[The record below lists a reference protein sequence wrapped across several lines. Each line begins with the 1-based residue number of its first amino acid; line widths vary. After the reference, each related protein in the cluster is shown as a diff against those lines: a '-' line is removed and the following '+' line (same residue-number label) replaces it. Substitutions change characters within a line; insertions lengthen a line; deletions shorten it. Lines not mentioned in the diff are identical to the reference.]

1 MHEIRFALRYLGRNA
16 GFTTLAVVML
26 ALGMMAT
33 TAMYSVVY
41 AVVLDPFPYKDVDN
55 LMSVRVTTPGQP
67 GGRTYYSTDQFLEF
81 AERNTIFEGTIASTI
96 SDVLWTNGPEPQRIR
111 GNYGSPNTFEVM
123 GVPALVGRYF
133 TPADVVSDAEPVVV
147 LGYRF
152 WQRQFSG
159 DPKVVGT
166 ELRLNDRMRRVVGVM
181 PKRFMWRGA
190 DVYLPIVLKRGEV
203 VEGVRLV
210 HLLGR
215 LKPNVSE
222 AQASTDLTPVVE
234 DLKRREPGQWPD
246 QFRVGIWSFKETF
259 PSSIRENLWILFGA
273 VGLLLLIACANVSN
287 LLLSK
292 ATERQKE
299 MTVRAALG
307 ASRAGIVRQL
317 LVESLVVAAVAGVLG
332 LVLASLALNA
342 ILALVP
348 PGTIPDE
355 SEVTLNT
362 PVLLFSLAVSV
373 ATSVIFGLVPA
384 LYATSS
390 DLVSSLRE
398 TGRSVTGGRRQAF
411 LRQSLVVTE
420 IALSVVLLVASGLL
434 IRTSLAVQNVDVGFR
449 TDRVLSMRVPLPERR
464 YPDRERRVAFFQD
477 LIGRL
482 SAVPG
487 VASVGVNTGV
497 HPFGGL
503 SAVVEVPGSQPDTR
517 PSLIHQTSADYA
529 KALGIRLVQGRFFSS
544 SDVDRGLPVALVNEA
559 FIRARFDG
567 QSPLGRTLSIP
578 RLSQPNFNIPPT
590 SFEIIGVVGDTINR
604 GVTNE
609 VGPEVYVPY
618 TLAGRADRVV
628 MLARNDVPD
637 IMKPTVAQVY
647 AIDKEQPVMDVMS
660 IDRAMQDFE
669 YAEPRFN
676 VVLFTVFAVLG
687 LVLAVIGVY
696 SVMASSVARQVHE
709 VGVRMAL
716 GASPGSVFGMVV
728 GRGARLI
735 GVGVVIGLVASVLA
749 SRVLEGYVWRVS
761 TVDLLTLTI
770 VSLLLVV
777 AGLQACVW
785 PARRASRVSPITA
798 LRTD

>member
-1 MHEIRFALRYLGRNA
+1 MRDARFAFRYLGRNP
-16 GFTTLAVVML
+16 GFAALAVVLL

-55 LMSVRVTTPGQP
+55 LMSVRVSAAGQP
-67 GGRTYYSTDQFLEF
+67 GGRMYYTTDQFLEI
-81 AERNTIFEGTIASTI
+81 AERNTIFQGTIASTI

-123 GVPALVGRYF
+123 GVPALAGRFF
-133 TPADVVSDAEPVVV
+133 TPADVGPDAEPVVV

-152 WQRQFSG
+152 WQRQFAG
-159 DPKVVGT
+159 DPAVVGT
-166 ELRLNDRMRRVVGVM
+166 ELRLNGLMRRVVGIM

-190 DVYLPIVLKRGEV
+190 DVYLPVVLRRGQIVES
-203 VEGVRLV
+203 VRIV

-215 LKPNVSE
+215 LKPDVTE
-222 AQASTDLTPVVE
+222 AQATTDLTPIIE
-234 DLKRREPGQWPD
+234 DLKRREPAQWPD
-246 QFRVGIWSFKETF
+246 QWRVGLWSFKETF

-292 ATERQKE
+292 AAERQKE

-317 LVESLVVAAVAGVLG
+317 LIESLVVAAAAGLLGVL
-332 LVLASLALNA
+332 LAALGLNA
-342 ILALVP
+342 ILSLVP

-355 SEVTLNT
+355 SDVTLNV

-373 ATSVIFGLVPA
+373 VTSVIFGLAPA
-384 LYATSS
+384 LHATAT

-398 TGRSVTGGRRQAF
+398 TGRSVTGGRRQAR
-411 LRQSLVVTE
+411 LRQSLVVAE
-420 IALSVVLLVASGLL
+420 VALSVVLLVAAGLL
-434 IRTSLAVQNVDVGFR
+434 LRTALAVQHVEVGFR
-449 TDRVLSMRVPLPERR
+449 TDRVLTMRVPLPESR

-477 LIGRL
+477 LLTRL
-482 SAVPG
+482 GAVPG
-487 VASVGVNTGV
+487 VESVGLNLGV

-503 SAVVEVPGSQPDTR
+503 SAAVDVVGTQPDTR
-517 PSLIHQTSADYA
+517 PSSIHQVSAEYA
-529 KALGIRLVQGRFFSS
+529 RTLGIRLLQGRYLSE
-544 SDVDRGLPVALVNEA
+544 SDVDRQLPVALVNQA
-559 FIRARFDG
+559 FARVRLSGEPAIGRSIR
-567 QSPLGRTLSIP
+567 IP
-578 RLSQPNFNIPPT
+578 RLEQPPYSAGT
-590 SFEIIGVVGDTINR
+590 AAFEIVGVVGDTLNR
-604 GVTNE
+604 GITND

-618 TLAGRADRVV
+618 TFAGRSDRVV
-628 MLARNDVPD
+628 VLARQDVAG
-637 IMKPTVAQVY
+637 ITRSTLAQVY
-647 AIDKEQPVMDVMS
+647 ALDREQPVTDVMTV
-660 IDRAMQDFE
+660 DRALDDFA

-676 VVLFTVFAVLG
+676 VVLFSVFAVLG
-687 LVLAVIGVY
+687 LVLAVVGVY
-696 SVMASSVARQVHE
+696 SVMASSVARQIHE

-716 GASPGSVFGMVV
+716 GASPRSVFGMVV

-735 GVGVVIGLVASVLA
+735 GVGLAIGLVASVLA
-749 SRVLEGYVWRVS
+749 GRVLEGYVWRVS
-761 TVDLLTLTI
+761 TIDALTLGV
-770 VSLLLVV
+770 VSVVLVA

>member
-1 MHEIRFALRYLGRNA
+1 MHDARFALRYLGRNL
-16 GFTTLAVVML
+16 GFSSLAVVLL

-41 AVVLDPFPYKDVDN
+41 AVVLDPFPYKDVN
-55 LMSVRVTTPGQP
+55 QLMSVRVSTPGQP
-67 GGRTYYSTDQFLEF
+67 GGRLYYSTDQFLEI

-111 GNYGSPNTFEVM
+111 GNYGTPSTFEVM
-123 GVPALVGRYF
+123 GVPALVGRVF
-133 TPADVVSDAEPVVV
+133 TPADAVSDSEPVVV

-152 WQRQFSG
+152 WQRQFGG

-166 ELRLNDRMRRVVGVM
+166 ELRLNDRIRRVVGVM

-190 DVYLPIVLKRGEV
+190 DVYLPVVLKRGEV
-203 VEGVRLV
+203 VEGVRNV

-215 LKPNVSE
+215 LKPNVTE
-222 AQASTDLTPVVE
+222 AQAATDLGPIIE
-234 DLKRREPGQWPD
+234 ELKRREPAQFPD
-246 QFRVGIWSFKETF
+246 QWRVGLLSFKETF

-317 LVESLVVAAVAGVLG
+317 LVESLVVAAAAGVLG
-332 LVLASLALNA
+332 LLLASIGLHA
-342 ILALVP
+342 ILSLVP
-348 PGTIPDE
+348 PNTIPDE
-355 SEVTLNT
+355 SEVALNM
-362 PVLLFSLAVSV
+362 PVLLFSLVVSV
-373 ATSVIFGLVPA
+373 LTSVVFGLAPA
-384 LYATSS
+384 LHATSS

-398 TGRSVTGGRRQAF
+398 TARSVTGGRRQAL
-411 LRQSLVVTE
+411 LRKSLVVAE
-420 IALSVVLLVASGLL
+420 IALSLVLLVAAGLL
-434 IRTSLAVQNVDVGFR
+434 IRTSLAVEQVDVGFR
-449 TDRVLSMRVPLPERR
+449 TERVLTMRVPVPERR

-477 LIGRL
+477 LMARL

-487 VASVGVNTGV
+487 VESVGVNTGV
-497 HPFGGL
+497 HPFGNL
-503 SAVVEVPGSQPDTR
+503 NAPIEVTGGQPDTR

-529 KALGIRLVQGRFFSS
+529 KALGIRLLQGRFYSA
-544 SDVDRGLPVALVNEA
+544 SDVERGLPLALVNQA
-559 FIRARFDG
+559 FARTRLEG
-567 QSPLGRTLSIP
+567 QSAVGRTIRIP
-578 RLSQPNFNIPPT
+578 RLSQPPFGIPDT
-590 SFEIIGVVGDTINR
+590 TFEVVGVVGDTLNR
-604 GVTNE
+604 GITNE

-628 MLARNDVPD
+628 ILARSDVGS
-637 IMKPTVAQVY
+637 ITKTALAQVY
-647 AIDKEQPVMDVMS
+647 AIDKEQPVTDVMS
-660 IDRAMQDFE
+660 VDRALADFA

-676 VVLFTVFAVLG
+676 VALFSVFAVLG
-687 LVLAVIGVY
+687 LILSVVGVY

-716 GASPGSVFGMVV
+716 GASPRSVFGMVV

-735 GVGVVIGLVASVLA
+735 VSGVAIGLVASVFA
-749 SRVLEGYVWRVS
+749 ARVLEGYVWRVS
-761 TVDLLTLTI
+761 TVDLFTLTV
-770 VSLLLVV
+770 VSLILL
-777 AGLQACVW
+777 ATGLQACVW
-785 PARRASRVSPITA
+785 PARRASRISPISA
-798 LRTD
+798 LKTD

>member
-1 MHEIRFALRYLGRNA
+1 MHDIRFAFRYLGRHA
-16 GFTTLAVVML
+16 GFATLAVVLL

-41 AVVLDPFPYKDVDN
+41 AVVLDPFPYKDVDR

-67 GGRTYYSTDQFLEF
+67 GGRMYYSTDQCLEF

-111 GNYGSPNTFEVM
+111 GNHGSPNTFEVM

-133 TPADVVSDAEPVVV
+133 TSADVVADAAPVVV

-159 DPKVVGT
+159 DPNVVGT
-166 ELRLNDRMRRVVGVM
+166 ELRLNDRMHRVVGIM

-203 VEGVRLV
+203 VEGVRIV

-222 AQASTDLTPVVE
+222 AQATTNLTPIVE
-234 DLKRREPGQWPD
+234 DLKRREPGQWPE
-246 QFRVGIWSFKETF
+246 QFRVGIWSFEETF

-317 LVESLVVAAVAGVLG
+317 LVESVVIAAVAGVVGLG
-332 LVLASLALNA
+332 LASIGLNA

-348 PGTIPDE
+348 PNTIPDE
-355 SEVTLNT
+355 ADITLNM
-362 PVLLFSLAVSV
+362 PVLFFSLGVSM
-373 ATSVIFGLVPA
+373 ATSVIFGLAPA
-384 LYATSS
+384 LYATST

-398 TGRSVTGGRRQAF
+398 TGRSVTGGRHQAF
-411 LRQSLVVTE
+411 LRKSLVVAE
-420 IALSVVLLVASGLL
+420 VALSLVLLVASGLL

-449 TDRVLSMRVPLPERR
+449 TDRVLAMRVPLPERR
-464 YPDRERRVAFFQD
+464 YPDRERRIAFFQD

-487 VASVGVNTGV
+487 VQSVGVNTGV

-503 SAVVEVPGSQPDTR
+503 NAVVEAPGSQPDTR

-529 KALGIRLVQGRFFSS
+529 SALGIRLVQGRYFSA
-544 SDVDRGLPVALVNEA
+544 SDVERGLPLALVNQA
-559 FIRARFDG
+559 FTRARFEG
-567 QSPLGRTLSIP
+567 KSPLGRTIRIP
-578 RLSQPNFNIPPT
+578 RLSQPPFDIPPT
-590 SFEIIGVVGDTINR
+590 TFEIVGVVGDTINR
-604 GVTNE
+604 GVTND

-628 MLARNDVPD
+628 LLAESD
-637 IMKPTVAQVY
+637 IGNVTKPALAQVY
-647 AIDKEQPVMDVMS
+647 GIDQEQPVMDVMT
-660 IDRAMQDFE
+660 IDRALRDFQ

-676 VVLFTVFAVLG
+676 VVLFTVFGALG
-687 LVLAVIGVY
+687 LVLAVVGVY

-716 GASPGSVFGMVV
+716 GASPTSVFGMVV

-735 GVGVVIGLVASVLA
+735 AVGVAIGLVASVLA

-761 TVDLLTLTI
+761 TVDVFTMTV
-770 VSLLLVV
+770 VSALLLVT
-777 AGLQACVW
+777 GLQACVW
-785 PARRASRVSPITA
+785 PARRASRVSPVTA
-798 LRTD
+798 LKTD

>member
-1 MHEIRFALRYLGRNA
+1 MHSIRFALRYLGRNA
-16 GFTTLAVVML
+16 GFATLAVVML

-55 LMSVRVTTPGQP
+55 LMSVRVTAPGQP
-67 GGRTYYSTDQFLEF
+67 GGRMYYTTDQFLEF
-81 AERNTIFEGTIASTI
+81 AERNTIFEGTVASTI

-111 GNYGSPNTFEVM
+111 GNYGTPNTFEVM

-133 TPADVVSDAEPVVV
+133 GPADVASDAEPVVV

-152 WQRQFSG
+152 WQRQFGG

-166 ELRLNDRMRRVVGVM
+166 ELRLNERMRRVVGIM

-190 DVYLPIVLKRGEV
+190 DVYLPVVLKRGEV
-203 VEGVRLV
+203 VEGIRSV

-222 AQASTDLTPVVE
+222 AQASTDLTPIVE
-234 DLKRREPGQWPD
+234 DLKRREPAQWPN
-246 QFRVGIWSFKETF
+246 QFRVGVWSFKETF
-259 PSSIRENLWILFGA
+259 PSSIRENLWTLFGA

-317 LVESLVVAAVAGVLG
+317 LVESLVVAAAAGVLG
-332 LVLASLALNA
+332 VALASVGLNV
-342 ILALVP
+342 ILSLVP
-348 PGTIPDE
+348 PDTIPDE
-355 SEVTLNT
+355 SEVALNT
-362 PVLLFSLAVSV
+362 PVLLFSFGISV
-373 ATSVIFGLVPA
+373 VTSVVFGLAPA
-384 LYATSS
+384 LHATSS

-398 TGRSVTGGRRQAF
+398 TSRSVTGGRWQAF
-411 LRQSLVVTE
+411 LRKSLVVAE
-420 IALSVVLLVASGLL
+420 VALSLVLLVAAGLL
-434 IRTSLAVQNVDVGFR
+434 IRTSLAVENVDVGFR
-449 TDRVLSMRVPLPERR
+449 TERVLSMRVPVAERR

-482 SAVPG
+482 SAMPG
-487 VASVGVNTGV
+487 VESVGVNTGV

-503 SAVVEVPGSQPDTR
+503 NAAVEVSGGQPDTR

-529 KALGIRLVQGRFFSS
+529 KALGIRLIQGRFYSA
-544 SDVDRGLPVALVNEA
+544 SDVERGLPLALVNQA
-559 FIRARFDG
+559 FGRARLDG
-567 QSPLGRTLSIP
+567 QSPLGHTIRIP
-578 RLSQPNFNIPPT
+578 RLSQPPFDIPAT
-590 SFEIIGVVGDTINR
+590 AFEIVGVVGDTINR

-628 MLARNDVPD
+628 ILARNDVGS
-637 IMKPTVAQVY
+637 ITKSALAQVY
-647 AIDKEQPVMDVMS
+647 AIDKEQPVTDVMS
-660 IDRAMQDFE
+660 IDRALADFA

-676 VVLFTVFAVLG
+676 VALFTVFAVLG
-687 LVLAVIGVY
+687 LVLAVVGVY

-735 GVGVVIGLVASVLA
+735 AAGVAVGLVVSVLA
-749 SRVLEGYVWRVS
+749 ARVLEGYVWRVS
-761 TVDLLTLTI
+761 TVDVLTLSL
-770 VSLLLVV
+770 VSLLLLVT
-777 AGLQACVW
+777 GLQACVW
-785 PARRASRVSPITA
+785 PARRASRISPISA
-798 LRTD
+798 LRAD